1 MKRILSIYTLFA
13 IILSMSAQPEVFIE
27 SQISA
32 SNGHTPL
39 WLNANKYGLSS
50 LNSYNGYMRAIVSE
64 SLHKDHN
71 SSKWDFGYA
80 ADLVVPIGYVS
91 QSRNGR
97 YTSHLIIQQ
106 LYADVRYRNI
116 LLTIGSKQQ
125 PMSMRY
131 ERLSTGAQTLGI
143 NARPIPQVRLG
154 LDEWWA
160 VPGTRNWLSLMGHV
174 AYGIMTDGAWE
185 KKFAEGSKFIYNE
198 QTRYH
203 QKAGYICIGRPSRF
217 PLTFTAGIEMAS
229 QFGGYLNNWKGSDQN
244 NYEGS
249 DRLKLKSDLN
259 SYWNAFIPGGSDTGD
274 SQFRNAEGNQVGSWI
289 ARLDWIEPEF
299 TLGIY
304 LDHFFEDHSSMFFL
318 DYDGYGTGKDW
329 NTKKDFRF
337 FLYNPSDFQLGID
350 LKLNDVPWLKRAVF
364 EYIGSKYQSGPIYH
378 DHNQSNPDHICGL
391 DDYYN
396 HSRLPG
402 WQHYGQV
409 IGNPLFRSPQ
419 YNNNGY
425 IGTYCNRFTAWHF
438 GAEGGIIHNLDY
450 RLMYSF
456 QRGYGTYRNPFSSP
470 ANSTNILGEVT
481 YYFSPVYVTLA
492 IASDIS
498 RIYGDNSGAQLT
510 IKYMIR

>member
-185 KKFAEGSKFIYNE
+185 KKFAEGSSFIYNE

-203 QKAGYICIGRPSRF
+203 QKAGYLRIGRPSRF

-244 NYEGS
+244 NHKAI

-259 SYWNAFIPGGSDTGD
+259 SYWNAFVPGGSEEDE
-274 SQFRNAEGNQVGSWI
+274 SLFKNAEGNQVGSWVV
-289 ARLDWIEPEF
+289 RFDWIEPEYTF
-299 TLGIY
+299 GIY

-337 FLYNPSDFQLGID
+337 FLYKFSDFQLGID
-350 LKLNDVPWLKRAVF
+350 IKLNEVPWLKRTVI

-378 DHNQSNPDHICGL
+378 DHNIGNPDHISGI

-396 HSRLPG
+396 HWLFSG
-402 WQHYGQV
+402 WQNYGQV
-409 IGNPLFRSPQ
+409 IGNPLFRSPL
-419 YNNNGY
+419 YNEDGE
-425 IGTYCNRFTAWHF
+425 IGTKCNRFNAWHF
-438 GAEGGIIHNLDY
+438 GAEGNIFRNLNY
-450 RLMYSF
+450 RVLCTFMK
-456 QRGYGTYRNPFSSP
+456 GYGTYKKPFTSPEVATNIMGELTYSTDPFS
-470 ANSTNILGEVT
+470 VT
-481 YYFSPVYVTLA
+481 FA
-492 IASDIS
+492 IGNDTGDIFGNNFGS
-498 RIYGDNSGAQLT
+498 QIT
-510 IKYMIR
+510 IKYRIR